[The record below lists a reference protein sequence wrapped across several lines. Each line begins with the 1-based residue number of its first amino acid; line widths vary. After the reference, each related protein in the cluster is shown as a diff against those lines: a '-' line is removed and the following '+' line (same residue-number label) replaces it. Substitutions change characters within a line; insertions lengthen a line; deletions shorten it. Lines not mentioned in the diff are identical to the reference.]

1 MILQVKVTMSP
12 SLIRLLAPETLT
24 SGRTLKKQLKK
35 LKYVGLVI
43 HTQYK
48 YPTRQ
53 LPFGLL

>member
-1 MILQVKVTMSP
+1 MILQIKVTMSP

-24 SGRTLKKQLKK
+24 SGRTLKKQVKK

-43 HTQYK
+43 HTHYE